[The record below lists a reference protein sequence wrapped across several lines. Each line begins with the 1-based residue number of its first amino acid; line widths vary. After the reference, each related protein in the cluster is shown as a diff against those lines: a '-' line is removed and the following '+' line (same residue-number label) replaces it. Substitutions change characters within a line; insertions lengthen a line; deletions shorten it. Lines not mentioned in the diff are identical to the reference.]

1 VGWLASVWACGLALV
16 GDHLVVAVEEPGWPR
31 ARVLALREPGAP
43 PVSLDVTGTDDGA
56 IPRWQAVS
64 AP

>member
-16 GDHLVVAVEEPGWPR
+16 SDHLVVAVEEAGWPR

-43 PVSLDVTGTDDGA
+43 LVVLDVMGTDDGA
-56 IPRWQAVS
+56 IPHWQAAGAS
-64 AP
+64 